1 MPFDGV
7 ESPCRY
13 LEKFDQVIDLIEN
26 PKKWGKRTYINR
38 SGQYCLIGA
47 ARGWGREIDRA
58 DHPQNHRRD
67 GGSEILQHR
76 VVQRSSGNAAP

>member
-26 PKKWGKRTYINR
+26 PKKV
-38 SGQYCLIGA
+38 GQTCLHQSV
-47 ARGWGREIDRA
+47 A
-58 DHPQNHRRD
+58 D
-67 GGSEILQHR
+67 SI
-76 VVQRSSGNAAP
+76 A

>member
-26 PKKWGKRTYINR
+26 PK
-38 SGQYCLIGA
+38 SGSNIPTSIGPDSIA
-47 ARGWGREIDRA
+47 
-58 DHPQNHRRD
+58 
-67 GGSEILQHR
+67 
-76 VVQRSSGNAAP
+76 